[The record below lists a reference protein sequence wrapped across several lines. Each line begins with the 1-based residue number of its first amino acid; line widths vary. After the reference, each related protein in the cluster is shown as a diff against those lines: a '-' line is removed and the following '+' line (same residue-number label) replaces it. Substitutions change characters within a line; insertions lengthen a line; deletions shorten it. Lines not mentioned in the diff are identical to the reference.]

1 MVSSNGKKKKM
12 ESSFSVSVGHIV
24 WPLKG
29 FPYIDDDVCY
39 SCCCW
44 ADDERHHK
52 HTRRGGKQQELFI
65 HFAVCVFKTLRF
77 SSFCQ
82 LSTLISCVR
91 RGHTESRRHVVCRV
105 LSTTTTILE
114 HLSKSFS
121 SSSFVFRFCLFLR
134 KWPPKFSQSAEV
146 GRDSLALFSPCC
158 CRFSPISKDTLRS
171 PEKEKKK
178 ETK

>member
-1 MVSSNGKKKKM
+1 MDAKAFPRQLPAFVYLLSLSMVSSNGKKKKM

-52 HTRRGGKQQELFI
+52 HTRRGGNNKSYLSI
-65 HFAVCVFKTLRF
+65 SPCVCLKLCAFF
-77 SSFCQ
+77 FPFCQ

-105 LSTTTTILE
+105 LSTTTTTWTFIQIL
-114 HLSKSFS
+114 F
-121 SSSFVFRFCLFLR
+121 FFFFFFFCL
-134 KWPPKFSQSAEV
+134 
-146 GRDSLALFSPCC
+146 SLLSF
-158 CRFSPISKDTLRS
+158 FT
-171 PEKEKKK
+171 
-178 ETK
+178 